1 MTNGSIALETT
12 VVWQLHIA
20 KPIAHNFLVLVDI
33 ERMAFLQLVYVDGM
47 VVGGTLA

>member
-1 MTNGSIALETT
+1 MSDGSIALEAS
-12 VVWQLHIA
+12 VVWQLHVA
-20 KPIAHNFLVLVDI
+20 EPIAHDFLILVYI